1 MKKLFEKHE
10 LFGKILFVSILL
22 LIMGSIGYLLLVAV
36 YHLPTDRM
44 EKNMRESTK
53 IFEAEGN
60 YFRLM
65 EYNNSQLDNYTDG
78 IMLLT
83 ASHPNDENAWHAA
96 INAKRYRTASTPADT
111 ITEIYGDEEEMPE
124 LKSTSYARYW
134 HGYLLFLKPLLFLF
148 GYGQIREI
156 MMFVQL
162 LLFSA
167 VLILVSKRKTKMS
180 LPIFA
185 FWIFLNPV
193 TTILS
198 LQFNTVLII
207 TFLILILILMIEERA
222 RIEDIFFWEIF
233 FLIVGAMTSYFDLL
247 TYPLVTLGVPLVLW
261 ISLYNQEKLITN
273 IKQIFGISVF
283 WGIGYGGFWG
293 LKWIIGDL
301 ITGNSILLDAVGQV
315 VYRTSDKVS
324 DKIIKFSELLHEL
337 LSSMRQYTWM
347 LLLVLIGSYF
357 IWGVLK
363 SRKINIKMIMP
374 YVLIGVFPFV
384 WFCALK
390 NHSFG
395 HHWFTYRELAITVF
409 AASTCMMLHG
419 EENKN
424 G

>member
-1 MKKLFEKHE
+1 
-10 LFGKILFVSILL
+10 
-22 LIMGSIGYLLLVAV
+22 
-36 YHLPTDRM
+36 
-44 EKNMRESTK
+44 
-53 IFEAEGN
+53 
-60 YFRLM
+60 
-65 EYNNSQLDNYTDG
+65 
-78 IMLLT
+78 
-83 ASHPNDENAWHAA
+83 
-96 INAKRYRTASTPADT
+96 
-111 ITEIYGDEEEMPE
+111 
-124 LKSTSYARYW
+124 
-134 HGYLLFLKPLLFLF
+134 
-148 GYGQIREI
+148 
-156 MMFVQL
+156 
-162 LLFSA
+162 
-167 VLILVSKRKTKMS
+167 
-180 LPIFA
+180 
-185 FWIFLNPV
+185 
-193 TTILS
+193 
-198 LQFNTVLII
+198 
-207 TFLILILILMIEERA
+207 
-222 RIEDIFFWEIF
+222 
-233 FLIVGAMTSYFDLL
+233 
-247 TYPLVTLGVPLVLW
+247 
-261 ISLYNQEKLITN
+261 
-273 IKQIFGISVF
+273 VF